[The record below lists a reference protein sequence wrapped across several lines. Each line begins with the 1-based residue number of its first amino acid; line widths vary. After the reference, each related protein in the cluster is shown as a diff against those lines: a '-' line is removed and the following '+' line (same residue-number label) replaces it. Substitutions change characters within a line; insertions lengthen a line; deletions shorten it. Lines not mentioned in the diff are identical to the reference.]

1 MESLPVED
9 WGLIDYE
16 EALEKQLQYVQRIHD
31 EQSAGV
37 IILCSHPA
45 VVTIGRATLPGDV
58 FGWTGSIKEVSRGGR
73 ATYHGPS
80 QVVAYPIVNLAFA
93 RHGRA
98 PHEVRGF
105 LRTLEQG
112 VVNTLRTYDIHSEG
126 RSPQK
131 KLESPE
137 AVDETG
143 VWVKN
148 QKVASLGIAVKK
160 WITFHG
166 TAINL
171 EKDPAAF
178 QGMKPCGFSTET
190 MISIEE
196 LLGKKIER
204 EEFKSRLSQ
213 ELAKVL

>member
-1 MESLPVED
+1 MERLPVED

-16 EALEKQLQYVQRIHD
+16 KALAKQLEYVQKIYD
-31 EQSAGV
+31 EQSSGV

-45 VVTIGRATLPGDV
+45 VVTVGRQTLPGDV
-58 FGWTGSIKEVSRGGR
+58 FGWKGSIIEVSRGGR

-80 QVVAYPIVNLAFA
+80 QVVAYPIVNLAFP
-93 RHGRA
+93 RHGRI

-112 VVNTLRTYDIHSEG
+112 VVNTLKLYGIDSEG

-131 KLESPE
+131 KLDSPE

-160 WITFHG
+160 WISFHG

-171 EKDPAAF
+171 EKDPTAF

-190 MISIEE
+190 MISVEE
-196 LLGKKIER
+196 LLAQKIER